1 MIFNLLKKFIHLT
14 LIYCM
19 IAIPTH
25 QSALAMW
32 NGDEEG
38 SDEEKGGRGSV
49 SSTAKLKQD
58 ASSSDEGS
66 PTLQRKD
73 KGKDKQR
80 MSEGTGLLME
90 EDEVLVPRGSDLEE
104 GRLRLKLVPKKDA
117 QRLSALRG
125 YFDGTRYY
133 TDGDFLAF
141 GGYIVEPRAEGAGMV
156 GSWTDVYVFPKA
168 SDMGFLQGAIQPFR
182 CGRLSWQLVGSG
194 FSLAA
199 IVGYTNIVSGATFNT
214 LQIPLDGGGE
224 IGALIGV
231 MAMELPLL
239 LRDGWELGG
248 RVHKFLVGTVGQ
260 ERTICGKS
268 CTPLC
273 CIVNRGPYK
282 SLGFVVG
289 ESQDDHP
296 WYFQVSRK
304 EKVAKVIAVVSGVIR
319 ASLPIALFLD
329 QAMKGP
335 VTAGTIVLAVTMGP
349 PLLNMYVSS
358 ALRTMTRLFQPYNW
372 GKGNSAYKRR
382 LMIGRSERLK
392 KKILKNDRRSVHFV
406 NTLFELLVDQ
416 VDKRMQEHRDSPIL
430 ENDLLDGIIEEF
442 NSSVNRLE
450 EVKKAINSE
459 LVHGI
464 KPGAAALDTDYNV
477 RRFLKKG
484 LKKISSDGSF
494 YLKRIGFLKGVLERI
509 RDEKTKFS
517 DESDPDDF
525 VHDDL
530 VDAVPEQII
539 PVISLLMLKSAELNL
554 TIPDDPKLHLD
565 RQADDFILDLERDDR
580 HIQAHEG
587 SHLLE
592 GSSRELV
599 LAADMERL
607 QRENEELQ
615 TEADR
620 LNTREMVRQRD
631 MDAGEFKEEGA
642 WATVSYGVAA
652 IVGFGGLVME
662 TFVFKWALGLFLN
675 SVLGSHMSSQEIGI
689 ASECIGAVVAIS
701 ASLDFED
708 VRRGVYKMKTF
719 FTRDGDFWPARRLAT
734 VYSFGFAFL
743 LSFIEIA
750 IGLEELP
757 NAISDPVFNIRS

>member
-1 MIFNLLKKFIHLT
+1 
-14 LIYCM
+14 
-19 IAIPTH
+19 
-25 QSALAMW
+25 
-32 NGDEEG
+32 
-38 SDEEKGGRGSV
+38 
-49 SSTAKLKQD
+49 
-58 ASSSDEGS
+58 
-66 PTLQRKD
+66 
-73 KGKDKQR
+73 
-80 MSEGTGLLME
+80 
-90 EDEVLVPRGSDLEE
+90 
-104 GRLRLKLVPKKDA
+104 
-117 QRLSALRG
+117 
-125 YFDGTRYY
+125 
-133 TDGDFLAF
+133 
-141 GGYIVEPRAEGAGMV
+141 MV
-156 GSWTDVYVFPKA
+156 GSWSDVYVFPKA
-168 SDMGFLQGAIQPFR
+168 SDMGFLHEAVQPFR

-199 IVGYTNIVSGATFNT
+199 IIGYTNIVSGATFNT

-231 MAMELPLL
+231 MAVELPLL

-260 ERTICGKS
+260 ERTICGQP

-273 CIVNRGPYK
+273 CIVERGPYK
-282 SLGFVVG
+282 SIGFVAG

-296 WYFQVSRK
+296 WYFQISRK
-304 EKVAKVIAVVSGVIR
+304 EKVAKVIAVASGAIR

-335 VTAGTIVLAVTMGP
+335 ITAGTIVLAVTMVP

-372 GKGNSAYKRR
+372 GQGSSAYKRR
-382 LMIGRSERLK
+382 LMIGRSERLIEK
-392 KKILKNDRRSVHFV
+392 LLKNDRRSVHFV

-430 ENDLLDGIIEEF
+430 ENDLLDGIMAEF
-442 NSSVNRLE
+442 NSSKNRLE

-464 KPGAAALDTDYNV
+464 KPGTAALDTDYNV
-477 RRFLKKG
+477 RKFLRKD
-484 LKKISSDGSF
+484 LKKISSNGSF
-494 YLKRIGFLKGVLERI
+494 YLKRIGFLKRVLARI
-509 RDEKTKFS
+509 RDEKTKAS
-517 DESDPDDF
+517 SESDPDEF
-525 VHDDL
+525 AHNDL

-539 PVISLLMLKSAELNL
+539 PIISLLMLRSAELNL

-565 RQADDFILDLERDDR
+565 REPEEDFLLDHGRDDH
-580 HIQAHEG
+580 HIQHMSEG
-587 SHLLE
+587 SHLL
-592 GSSRELV
+592 GSRELE

-607 QRENEELQ
+607 RRENEELQ
-615 TEADR
+615 TEADK

-662 TFVFKWALGLFLN
+662 TYVFKWAVGLFLS
-675 SVLGSHMSSQEIGI
+675 SVFGNHMSEEQVSI
-689 ASECIGAVVAIS
+689 ASECIGAVVAVS
-701 ASLDFED
+701 AALDFED
-708 VRRGVYKMKTF
+708 VRRAVYKMKTF

-757 NAISDPVFNIRS
+757 NVISDPGLQYTIIGLGGAKALLASMHYVDMRMQNMVTGVATSRRLHNTSSLQGKRAWLIYLIDHWQKHLKRFNDNSIDAHADKLEKY